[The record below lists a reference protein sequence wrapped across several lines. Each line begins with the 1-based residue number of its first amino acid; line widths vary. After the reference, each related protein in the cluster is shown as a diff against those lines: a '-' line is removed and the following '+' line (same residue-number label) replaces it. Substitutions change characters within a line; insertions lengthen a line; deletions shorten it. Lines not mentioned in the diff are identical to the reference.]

1 MRNQYAWAK
10 ALHKKRSRESVLSA
24 TDAEDNEKDEENS
37 QGAGFYDEDILTE
50 ERGKGADKVSASAV
64 AVHRTPPTARKA
76 LGDSDA
82 AESRR
87 KRPPSA
93 QHEIDKILDRVLA
106 GRRRSS

>member
-1 MRNQYAWAK
+1 M
-10 ALHKKRSRESVLSA
+10 SD

-87 KRPPSA
+87 KRRHRRNTRLTRFWNVCGP
-93 QHEIDKILDRVLA
+93 VA
-106 GRRRSS
+106 GGPADPARWRIR